1 MFYNGIWKEVV
12 CMFTLVVTKEFID
25 TLKKL
30 PSKYLV
36 VLISQ
41 ILEMKPKEK

>member
-1 MFYNGIWKEVV
+1 
-12 CMFTLVVTKEFID
+12 MFTLVVTKEFID
-25 TLKKL
+25 TLKKI

-41 ILEMKPKEK
+41 ILEMKPKEG

>member
-1 MFYNGIWKEVV
+1 
-12 CMFTLVVTKEFID
+12 MFTLVVTKEFID
-25 TLKKL
+25 TLKKI

-41 ILEMKPKEK
+41 IVEMNPKKEK

>member
-1 MFYNGIWKEVV
+1 MFEI
-12 CMFTLVVTKEFID
+12 VVTEEFIEE
-25 TLKKL
+25 LKKV

-41 ILEMKPKEK
+41 IVSMKPKEK